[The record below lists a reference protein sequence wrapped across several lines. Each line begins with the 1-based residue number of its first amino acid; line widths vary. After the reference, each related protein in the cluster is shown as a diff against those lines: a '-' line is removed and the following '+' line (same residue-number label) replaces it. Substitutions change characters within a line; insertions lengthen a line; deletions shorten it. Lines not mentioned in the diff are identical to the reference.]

1 MDQVTN
7 FSVKVRLLQ
16 SSYAHLLEEDSA
28 MISPFSPG
36 MSAKV
41 DILTREMKQVLSI
54 PIQSVTTRESDEEGG
69 ESELGVFVMEEGYA
83 IWKPV
88 ETDIQDN
95 RYIAVTMGL
104 DSSAQVITGPYE
116 KVSRT
121 LENGDAIE
129 VDPVADDDIKRK

>member
-1 MDQVTN
+1 M
-7 FSVKVRLLQ
+7 
-16 SSYAHLLEEDSA
+16 
-28 MISPFSPG
+28 
-36 MSAKV
+36 
-41 DILTREMKQVLSI
+41 
-54 PIQSVTTRESDEEGG
+54 
-69 ESELGVFVMEEGYA
+69 
-83 IWKPV
+83 